1 MIKFKKVSWIS
12 GHPGGAKI
20 LENVIGTDITDD
32 FYRKNTIDETIKHR
46 SFSSPSVIKSNK
58 ISAFDS
64 DVIAAIVDNFNKKYI
79 IKSLLAIHSHSYIA
93 TKKMSKM
100 IIAKY
105 IDHYPDDNINNI
117 KDPTFHK
124 FKFRRFKLI
133 DKSTINN
140 NIKFSITKFTFA
152 SNNHGRSDDMDLDYL
167 PGHYIEIQAK
177 IKVKIYPNGL
187 MSKHLNSLL
196 IGFEIQARDPFEFV
210 LKYHFDADN
219 ENKLS
224 MYLLYANKSFDGQ
237 ILNLKEYYMGPLY
250 EKCVYDDSII
260 DNILSVVHIFNKL
273 SDCSGKEEKS
283 QQIRSVAKLKKKF
296 KKLILNNQLQS
307 PLLATFP
314 SNFSKQSSS
323 LSNRVTNKLPTELN
337 ILNSNYNNNEL
348 QDQIEEDQIVEEG
361 LNKYIKDLLN
371 KPSNKIFVCRPTQM
385 NEIGDILS
393 NDMKFNINNDYILLI

>member
-1 MIKFKKVSWIS
+1 
-12 GHPGGAKI
+12 
-20 LENVIGTDITDD
+20 
-32 FYRKNTIDETIKHR
+32 
-46 SFSSPSVIKSNK
+46 
-58 ISAFDS
+58 
-64 DVIAAIVDNFNKKYI
+64 
-79 IKSLLAIHSHSYIA
+79 
-93 TKKMSKM
+93 MSKM
-100 IIAKY
+100 IIA
-105 IDHYPDDNINNI
+105 N
-117 KDPTFHK
+117 
-124 FKFRRFKLI
+124 
-133 DKSTINN
+133 
-140 NIKFSITKFTFA
+140 
-152 SNNHGRSDDMDLDYL
+152 
-167 PGHYIEIQAK
+167 
-177 IKVKIYPNGL
+177 
-187 MSKHLNSLL
+187 LL
-196 IGFEIQARDPFEFV
+196 IGFEIQARDPFEFEISNNPFLLNIIDNKDNDNDYIDV
-210 LKYHFDADN
+210 NNGCWDNLYIYN

-224 MYLLYANKSFDGQ
+224 MHLLYANKSFDGQ

-273 SDCSGKEEKS
+273 SDCREGEEGEGS
-283 QQIRSVAKLKKKF
+283 EGNSFDNIILE
-296 KKLILNNQLQS
+296 ILNNQLQS

-371 KPSNKIFVCRPTQM
+371 KLSISNKIFVCRPTQM